1 MKIRKVDYS
10 NSPLIFHCFQL
21 NNMKI
26 FIIITLLALIVSTD
40 TFTLPTS
47 NNQLIRTHVSILS
60 STVVNEYSFMTTL
73 SRHPHN
79 NDANDILEQ
88 TEEAL
93 QSMQETILLDSTST
107 TYSEDDITNE
117 EDIPIDVEQESV
129 YANSYVDLGKVD
141 TVGFDYD
148 YTLVTYTQAL
158 LELIYDMALNRLVN
172 DLEYPKEML
181 TCGLKFDPM
190 FSIRGLA
197 VDKENGWICHLDY
210 AHRVGVAWEGR
221 HRVLRKRLIKEY
233 SGKRSLSPSKR
244 RARLKPL
251 NDLFSMAECCLM
263 ADTVQ
268 YFLDGDIPFCPRSA
282 VNDVLGSITKT
293 HISGNFHKVVAENPA
308 KYFEEKP
315 HLKEVLNN
323 FKKSGKRLIFVR

>member
-1 MKIRKVDYS
+1 MKRL
-10 NSPLIFHCFQL
+10 LIT
-21 NNMKI
+21 I
-26 FIIITLLALIVSTD
+26 LALIKVSTVH
-40 TFTLPTS
+40 TFILGPAS
-47 NNQLIRTHVSILS
+47 NNQLNRLIRTDVSILS
-60 STVVNEYSFMTTL
+60 STIDNEYSLMTIL
-73 SRHPHN
+73 PRHPNN
-79 NDANDILEQ
+79 NDANDILKQ
-88 TEEAL
+88 TEQAL
-93 QSMQETILLDSTST
+93 QSMQETILLDSTT
-107 TYSEDDITNE
+107 TTKNSEDYVTNP

-181 TCGLKFDPM
+181 TSGLKFDPS

-197 VDKENGWICHLDY
+197 VDRSNGWICHLDY

-268 YFLDGDIPFCPRSA
+268 FFLDRDIPFCPRSA

-293 HISGNFHKVVAENPA
+293 HISGNFHKVVADNPS

-315 HLKEVLNN
+315 HLKEVLNS